1 MGLFDGGGAFG
12 LGDLVNAIK
21 TISQVLN
28 SILAQLKVTFPV
40 ITGTSSSATA
50 GAATLPAN
58 PKGFINITL
67 PNGTA
72 AKVPY
77 YDP

>member
-1 MGLFDGGGAFG
+1 MANDAITTAAQ
-12 LGDLVNAIK
+12 NAVIALNQL
-21 TISQVLN
+21 TQVMREVL
-28 SILAQLKVTFPV
+28 PV
-40 ITGTSSSATA
+40 VQSTSTTATA

-58 PKGFINITL
+58 PKGFLVITL
-67 PNGTA
+67 PNGDQ

>member
-1 MGLFDGGGAFG
+1 MANDAITTAAQ
-12 LGDLVNAIK
+12 NAVIA
-21 TISQVLN
+21 INQLSQTMKDVL
-28 SILAQLKVTFPV
+28 PV
-40 ITGTSSSATA
+40 VQSTSTTATA

-58 PKGFINITL
+58 PKGFLVITL
-67 PNGTA
+67 PNGST

>member
-1 MGLFDGGGAFG
+1 MANDAITAAAQ
-12 LGDLVNAIK
+12 NAVIALNQLTLTMK
-21 TISQVLN
+21 EVL
-28 SILAQLKVTFPV
+28 PV
-40 ITGTSSSATA
+40 VQSTSTTATA

-58 PKGFINITL
+58 PKGFLVITL
-67 PNGTA
+67 PNGDQ

>member
-1 MGLFDGGGAFG
+1 MANDAITTAAQ
-12 LGDLVNAIK
+12 NAVIA
-21 TISQVLN
+21 INQLSQTMKEVL
-28 SILAQLKVTFPV
+28 PV
-40 ITGTSSSATA
+40 VQSTSTTATA

-58 PKGFINITL
+58 PKGFLVITL
-67 PNGTA
+67 PNGDA